1 MNGLLN
7 FLYQE
12 DPIETQQ
19 RQNHGQNINDMR
31 LDYGPR
37 TIPRIPKN
45 NFFTH
50 SFVAT
55 TKQHRYSYM
64 PAHSHDFIELN
75 YMVSGQSN
83 QVLNGQ
89 TYQLPAGHL
98 LVMDREVI
106 QMYGYMGTDDLLINI
121 LLDPQQIP
129 ANFTKLIE
137 PANSFIRFLYNALQ
151 INGDH
156 TSLLIYNLNQVP
168 QTKLLFETLIY
179 YAMTNATPV
188 SAREPLLAASLAALP
203 QPAVAHVQELDNSAN
218 QIQQIVA
225 FIDQHYQ
232 TVTLESLSAAFGYN
246 KNYLGNKLKQS
257 TGLSFTELLDQKRL
271 VTAQN
276 LLLNTNLSLEVIT
289 LELGFKN
296 PTSLFRLFNKLVGIS
311 PTEFRQTARH

>member
-83 QVLNGQ
+83 QILNGQ

-151 INGDH
+151 TNGDH

-188 SAREPLLAASLAALP
+188 NAREPLLAASLAALP
-203 QPAVAHVQELDNSAN
+203 QPTVDHVQELDNSAN